1 MSGKF
6 VKIKYI
12 DTGYS
17 IVVTCSFL
25 RSVMGPLITQ
35 LNENLAEI
43 QEPLEEEVQEIK
55 EQPHDTK
62 EWNATIQLMIT
73 TQFYSNAD
81 IAIFVFSI
89 DDRDSFFNIE
99 QVWRKEVLA
108 HSVKEVMIILIGNKD
123 NLNEKRI
130 NSKSISKEYA

>member
-1 MSGKF
+1 M
-6 VKIKYI
+6 YI
-12 DTGYS
+12 YDTAGMERY
-17 IVVTCSFL
+17 
-25 RSVMGPLITQ
+25 
-35 LNENLAEI
+35 N
-43 QEPLEEEVQEIK
+43 
-55 EQPHDTK
+55 
-62 EWNATIQLMIT
+62 T
-73 TQFYSNAD
+73 TDDNNTVLY
-81 IAIFVFSI
+81 I